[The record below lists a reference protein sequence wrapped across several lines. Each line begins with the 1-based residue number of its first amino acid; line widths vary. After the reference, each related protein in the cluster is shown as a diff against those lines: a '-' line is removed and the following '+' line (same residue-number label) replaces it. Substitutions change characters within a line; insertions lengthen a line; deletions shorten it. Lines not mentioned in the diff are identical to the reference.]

1 MRILASDGMEKN
13 AVAALQAQ
21 GHEVVEQFYEPAELA
36 EQVKN
41 FDVLVVR
48 SATKVRE
55 PIIDAALETGK
66 LKLIIRGGVGIDNI
80 DHKYAEEK
88 GIAVRNTPR
97 ASSDAVAELALAH
110 MLSCARFVS
119 HAGHSMREGKWE
131 KKAYAKGIEV
141 GGKTLG
147 VIGYGRI
154 GQSLGRMAQALG
166 MKVLAFDIYHV
177 EGIENENM
185 KYVEMDELF
194 AKSDFISIH
203 TPAID
208 GKPLINADTIAKMK
222 DGVNI
227 INTSRGANIDE
238 AALLEALNSGKVRS
252 AGLDVWAE
260 EPSKNDALYNHP
272 MVSCTPH
279 IGASTVEAQK
289 RIGAEIV
296 DIIGKFFA
304 YLI

>member
-1 MRILASDGMEKN
+1 MRILASDGMEKS
-13 AVAALQAQ
+13 AAAKLREQ
-21 GHEVVEQFYEPAELA
+21 GYEVVLPETTPTPDELLKL
-36 EQVKN
+36 VKE

-48 SATKVRE
+48 SATKVRV
-55 PIIDAALETGK
+55 PAIDSAAEAGV

-88 GIAVRNTPR
+88 GIAVKNTPR

-131 KKAYAKGIEV
+131 KKAYAKGIELA
-141 GGKTLG
+141 GKTLG

-154 GQSLGRMAQALG
+154 GQSLGRKAQALG
-166 MKVLAFDIYHV
+166 MKVLAYDIYHV

-185 KYVEMDELF
+185 KYAELDEVL
-194 AKSDFISIH
+194 ANSDFISLH
-203 TPAID
+203 TPSLD
-208 GKPLINADTIAKMK
+208 GKPLINEETIAKMK

-238 AALLEALNSGKVRS
+238 AALLAALNSGKVRS

-260 EPSKNDALYNHP
+260 EPSKNPELYSHP

-296 DIIGKFFA
+296 DIINKFFA
-304 YLI
+304 

>member
-1 MRILASDGMEKN
+1 MMRILASDGMEKN

-66 LKLIIRGGVGIDNI
+66 LRLIIRGGVGIDNI

-119 HAGHSMREGKWE
+119 HAGHSMRDGKWE

-177 EGIENENM
+177 DGLENENM

-194 AKSDFISIH
+194 ANSDFISIH

-208 GKPLINADTIAKMK
+208 GKPLINAETIAKMK

-260 EPSKNDALYNHP
+260 EPSKNEELINHP

-304 YLI
+304 